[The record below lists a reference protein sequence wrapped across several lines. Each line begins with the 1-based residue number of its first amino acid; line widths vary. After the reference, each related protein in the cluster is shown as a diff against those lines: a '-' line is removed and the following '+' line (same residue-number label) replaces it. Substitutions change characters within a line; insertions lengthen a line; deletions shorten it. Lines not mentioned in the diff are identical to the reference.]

1 MQSQLV
7 PEGVLL
13 TWDALSEPIH
23 IFRRSA
29 TGAGD
34 DTELDPQV
42 DMLIAR
48 APAGSTQYLDE
59 NPPQGWKAYQ
69 YFVPGI
75 VESFIGSSTVQISVI
90 PEGQGHKEGF
100 IYSTGSNIV
109 TDKVEDASNWTIW
122 LEVTTDSE

>member
-1 MQSQLV
+1 MMQSQLV

-34 DTELDPQV
+34 NTALDPQV

-69 YFVPGI
+69 
-75 VESFIGSSTVQISVI
+75 SFIISPGDNFLGGSTVQVSVI
-90 PEGQGHKEGF
+90 SQGYG
-100 IYSTGSNIV
+100 YRN
-109 TDKVEDASNWTIW
+109 VEDASNWTAW
-122 LEVTTDSE
+122 LEETTDSE